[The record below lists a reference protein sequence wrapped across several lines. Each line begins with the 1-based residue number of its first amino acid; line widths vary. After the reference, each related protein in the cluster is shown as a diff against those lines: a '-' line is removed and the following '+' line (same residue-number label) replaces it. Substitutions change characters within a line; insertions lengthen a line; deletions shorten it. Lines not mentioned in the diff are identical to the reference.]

1 MREALVY
8 RSWQARACE
17 FDSNVGSMQD
27 GVCNPV
33 LNVSTMPKAN
43 QNVRGELKRV
53 SGQIRL
59 DSVQP

>member
-17 FDSNVGSMQD
+17 FDSNVGLGPMQD

-33 LNVSTMPKAN
+33 LNVLTMPKAN
-43 QNVRGELKRV
+43 QNVRGGLKM
-53 SGQIRL
+53 G
-59 DSVQP
+59 